1 MREPFLNSRGGSQA
15 TLTVNQN
22 RTIVVLPH
30 VLPAGAEDLVVR
42 LEDKRAAAGGE
53 RDAVGVGVG
62 ARGGG
67 RAPDADV
74 VGGGGA

>member
-1 MREPFLNSRGGSQA
+1 MSLFGTREISPKA

-22 RTIVVLPH
+22 RAIIILPH

-42 LEDKRAAAGGE
+42 LEDERAAAGGE

-62 ARGGG
+62 ARGRRG
-67 RAPDADV
+67 APDADV
-74 VGGGGA
+74 VG

>member
-1 MREPFLNSRGGSQA
+1 MNSRGGSQA

-42 LEDKRAAAGGE
+42 LEDERAAAGGE

-62 ARGGG
+62 ARGRRG
-67 RAPDADV
+67 APDADV
-74 VGGGGA
+74 VG